1 MNPMHQLTR
10 RPVKAAFGALLLALA
25 GAILCL
31 SGGQYWAAVQTRA
44 TVERTYTTVA
54 VVTGRIS
61 SDEVLTPSAEGGSN
75 AESLRQDS
83 AMAAAIFLAEPE
95 QQNWSII
102 QSRPKVG
109 LVSGYSPGL
118 KPAISLYTGHSSS
131 DAPYEYSIVE
141 IRADAVTQSNND
153 WFGESGSANW
163 LLDGQVLGIY
173 GLNDAFRD
181 PSGQR
186 ASVSLHQEYDD
197 PAELLHP
204 EAGKR
209 YLLLSRSYTDDEWYL
224 RQHVADFI
232 FMDTNVQ
239 SDPWSLDILGNLIR
253 YDQRA
258 NPDGTKYCRL
268 AHDGE
273 FTDDADG
280 LVELAPDELIYSDP
294 ATGAEVYTGLDM
306 GAFGRFSFSA
316 ARSRD
321 REEIMVEDPQQP
333 GNWRPETV
341 DYTQYNLPSI
351 QELPDGVTAQ
361 EVIDST
367 SSWRTAMESIQT
379 NNHSVPVLAVDSVE
393 GMLEFASGRTQIT
406 QGRSFSQSEYD
417 SGAAVCLISE
427 TLARE
432 SGLDVG
438 DTLPLSL
445 YEKEKNLMP
454 TMVGDSDPTAS
465 YYLPQRGFQ
474 QETEYTIVGLY
485 RQSNE
490 WSQGVASFTPNTV
503 LVPRKSVTC
512 AVETGETGLGVSS
525 GCLWETMVL
534 QNGTI
539 DQMEARLEENG
550 LDGTVTYY
558 DQGYSDIVESLDGYT
573 RVSRTVLL
581 VGLALWAVV
590 LAAYCVLLP
599 MQEGKTALRMWT
611 LGAKRRD
618 IAGQIWTPSA
628 LMALAGTIIAL
639 AVSIP
644 GMSWAT
650 DKIQA
655 LTGSDL
661 TLKVSTGQTMAL
673 CAGALA
679 IVLAVIALVGVST
692 ACRGIRRAE

>member
-118 KPAISLYTGHSSS
+118 KPAISLYTGHRGS

-141 IRADAVTQSNND
+141 IRADAVTERNND

-163 LLDGQVLGIY
+163 QLDGQVLGIY

-209 YLLLSRSYTDDEWYL
+209 YLLLSHSYTDDEWYL
-224 RQHVADFI
+224 RRNVADWV
-232 FMDTNVQ
+232 FMETNVQ
-239 SDPWSLDILGNLIR
+239 LDPWSLDILGNLIR

-280 LVELAPDELIYSDP
+280 FVELAPDELIYSDP
-294 ATGAEVYTGLDM
+294 VTGVEVMNVDPDD
-306 GAFGRFSFSA
+306 FGRFSFA
-316 ARSRD
+316 VDALKD
-321 REEIMVEDPQQP
+321 TGEIMVEDPQQP

-367 SSWRTAMESIQT
+367 SSWRMAMESIQT

-406 QGRSFSQSEYD
+406 QGRSISQEEYHD
-417 SGAAVCLISE
+417 GAAVCLISE

-618 IAGQIWTPSA
+618 IAGQIWIPSA
-628 LMALAGTIIAL
+628 LVALAGTIIAL

-661 TLKVSTGQTMAL
+661 TLTVSTGQTVAL

-679 IVLAVIALVGVST
+679 ITLAVIALVST
-692 ACRGIRRAE
+692 LTARRGIRKAE

>member
-1 MNPMHQLTR
+1 MNPMTQLTR

-25 GAILCL
+25 GVILAL
-31 SGGQYWAAVQTRA
+31 SGGQFWAAAQTRA
-44 TVERTYTTVA
+44 AVERTYTTVA
-54 VVTGRIS
+54 VITGLGS
-61 SDEVLTPSAEGGSN
+61 SEETADSMN

-83 AMAAAIFLAEPE
+83 AFGAAIFFQEPE
-95 QQNWSII
+95 QQSWDII
-102 QSRPKVG
+102 RSRPTVG
-109 LVSGYSPGL
+109 MVSGYSPCL
-118 KPAISLYTGHSSS
+118 KPAISLYTGHRSS

-141 IRADAVTQSNND
+141 IRADAVTEVIND
-153 WFGESGSANW
+153 WFGESGCASW
-163 LLDGQVLGIY
+163 QLDGQVLGIY

-186 ASVSLHQEYDD
+186 ASVTLCQVYDD
-197 PAELLHP
+197 PAKLLHP

-209 YLLLSRSYTDDEWYL
+209 YLLLSHSYTDDEWSL
-224 RQHVADFI
+224 RRNVADWV
-232 FMDTNVQ
+232 FMETNVQ
-239 SDPWSLDILGNLIR
+239 LDPWSLDISGNLIR
-253 YDQRA
+253 YDQRKNQSEHWYHTA
-258 NPDGTKYCRL
+258 GDAAEEPV
-268 AHDGE
+268 E
-273 FTDDADG
+273 FAPE
-280 LVELAPDELIYSDP
+280 ELLYSDP
-294 ATGAEVYTGLDM
+294 TTGTEVMNVDPDD
-306 GAFGRFSFSA
+306 FGRFSFA
-316 ARSRD
+316 VD
-321 REEIMVEDPQQP
+321 MFKDTGEIMVEDPQQP

-367 SSWRTAMESIQT
+367 SSWRMAMESIQT

-406 QGRSFSQSEYD
+406 QGRSISQEEYRD
-417 SGAAVCLISE
+417 GAAVCLISE

-438 DTLPLSL
+438 DALQLSL
-445 YEKEKNLMP
+445 YEKEKNLVP
-454 TMVGDSDPTAS
+454 TMVGDSDPTAY

-474 QETEYTIVGLY
+474 QETEYTVIGLY
-485 RQSNE
+485 RQSSE
-490 WSQGVASFTPNTV
+490 WGKTVASFTPNSV
-503 LVPRKSVTC
+503 LTPKKSVTC
-512 AVETGETGLGVSS
+512 AMETGSSAIEASPSGLWG
-525 GCLWETMVL
+525 TMIL
-534 QNGTI
+534 KNGTAG
-539 DQMEARLEENG
+539 QMESRLAENG
-550 LDGTVTYY
+550 LGGTVTYY

-628 LMALAGTIIAL
+628 LMAAAGTVIAL

-661 TLKVSTGQTMAL
+661 TLTVSTGQTVAL

-679 IVLAVIALVGVST
+679 IALAVIALVST
-692 ACRGIRRAE
+692 LTARRGIRKAE

>member
-54 VVTGRIS
+54 VITGLGS
-61 SDEVLTPSAEGGSN
+61 SEETANSPDGTSAD
-75 AESLRQDS
+75 AESLRQYS
-83 AMAAAIFLAEPE
+83 ALDAATFFQEPE
-95 QQNWSII
+95 QQSWDII
-102 QSRPKVG
+102 RSRPTVG
-109 LVSGYSPGL
+109 MVSGYSPCL

-131 DAPYEYSIVE
+131 DAPYKYSIVE
-141 IRADAVTQSNND
+141 IRVDAVTEVNND

-163 LLDGQVLGIY
+163 QLDGQVLGIY

-197 PAELLHP
+197 PAKLLHP

-209 YLLLSRSYTDDEWYL
+209 YLLLSHSYGDSEWSL
-224 RQHVADFI
+224 RRNVADWV
-232 FMDTNVQ
+232 FMETNVQ
-239 SDPWSLDILGNLIR
+239 LNPWSLDIENNLIR
-253 YDQRA
+253 YDQRTRQEEQVLDETLQELP
-258 NPDGTKYCRL
+258 PD
-268 AHDGE
+268 
-273 FTDDADG
+273 
-280 LVELAPDELIYSDP
+280 APGYRDP
-294 ATGAEVYTGLDM
+294 TTGAEVFSLSINAEDHLRTNVVRYSGMMETLAPDGDSGLWTM
-306 GAFGRFSFSA
+306 
-316 ARSRD
+316 
-321 REEIMVEDPQQP
+321 Q
-333 GNWRPETV
+333 TV
-341 DYTQYNLPSI
+341 DYGRYDLPSI

-367 SSWRTAMESIQT
+367 SSWRMAMESIQT

-406 QGRSFSQSEYD
+406 QGRSISQEEYRD
-417 SGAAVCLISE
+417 GAAVCLISE

-438 DTLPLSL
+438 DALPLSL
-445 YEKEKNLMP
+445 YEKEKNLVP
-454 TMVGDSDPTAS
+454 TMVGDSDPTAY

-474 QETEYTIVGLY
+474 QETEYTVIGLY
-485 RQSNE
+485 RQSSE
-490 WSQGVASFTPNTV
+490 WGKTVASFTPNSV
-503 LVPRKSVTC
+503 LTPKKSVTC
-512 AVETGETGLGVSS
+512 AMETGSSAIEASPSGLWG
-525 GCLWETMVL
+525 TMIL
-534 QNGTI
+534 KNGTA
-539 DQMEARLEENG
+539 DQMESRLAENG
-550 LDGTVTYY
+550 LGGTVTYY
-558 DQGYSDIVESLDGYT
+558 DQGYSNIVESLDGYT
-573 RVSRTVLL
+573 RVSRTVLC

-599 MQEGKTALRMWT
+599 MQESKTALRMWT

-628 LMALAGTIIAL
+628 LMAAAGTVIAL

-661 TLKVSTGQTMAL
+661 TLKVSVGQTVAL

-679 IVLAVIALVGVST
+679 IALAVIALVST
-692 ACRGIRRAE
+692 LTARRGIRKAE

>member
-1 MNPMHQLTR
+1 MNPLHQLTR
-10 RPVKAAFGALLLALA
+10 RPVKAAFGVLLLALA

-44 TVERTYTTVA
+44 AVERTYTTVA
-54 VVTGRIS
+54 VITGLGS
-61 SDEVLTPSAEGGSN
+61 SEETAGSMN

-83 AMAAAIFLAEPE
+83 ALDAAIFFQEPE
-95 QQNWSII
+95 QQSWDII
-102 QSRPKVG
+102 RSRPTVG
-109 LVSGYSPGL
+109 MVSGYSPCL
-118 KPAISLYTGHSSS
+118 RPAISLYTGHRGS

-141 IRADAVTQSNND
+141 IRADAVTERNND

-163 LLDGQVLGIY
+163 QLDGQVLGIY

-186 ASVSLHQEYDD
+186 ASVTLHQEYDD

-209 YLLLSRSYTDDEWYL
+209 YLLLSHSYTDDEWYL
-224 RQHVADFI
+224 RRNVADWV
-232 FMDTNVQ
+232 FMETNVQ
-239 SDPWSLDILGNLIR
+239 LDPWSLDILGNLIR

-280 LVELAPDELIYSDP
+280 FVELAPDELIYSDP
-294 ATGAEVYTGLDM
+294 VTGVEVMNVDPDD
-306 GAFGRFSFSA
+306 FGRFSFA
-316 ARSRD
+316 VDALKD
-321 REEIMVEDPQQP
+321 TGEIMVEDPQQP

-367 SSWRTAMESIQT
+367 SSWRMAMESIQT

-406 QGRSFSQSEYD
+406 QGRSISQEEYRD
-417 SGAAVCLISE
+417 GAAVCLISE

-474 QETEYTIVGLY
+474 QETEYTIIGLY
-485 RQSNE
+485 RQSSE
-490 WSQGVASFTPNTV
+490 WSETVASFTPNSV
-503 LVPRKSVTC
+503 LTPKKSVTC
-512 AVETGETGLGVSS
+512 AMETGGSAIEASPSGLWG
-525 GCLWETMVL
+525 TMIL
-534 QNGTI
+534 KNGTAG
-539 DQMEARLEENG
+539 QMEARLKENN
-550 LDGTVTYY
+550 LAGTVTYY
-558 DQGYSDIVESLDGYT
+558 DQGYSGIMESLDGFS
-573 RVSRTVLL
+573 RVSRTVLW
-581 VGLALWAVV
+581 VGLALWVVV
-590 LAAYCVLLP
+590 LAAYCVLFPL
-599 MQEGKTALRMWT
+599 QEGKTALRMWT
-611 LGAKRRD
+611 LGTVKRD
-618 IAGQIWTPSA
+618 ITGSIWLSSA
-628 LMALAGTIIAL
+628 AVAVIGTVIAL

-644 GMSWAT
+644 GMSWAIG
-650 DKIQA
+650 KLQE
-655 LTGSDL
+655 LTGSEL
-661 TLKVSTGQTMAL
+661 TMSVSPWQTAAL
-673 CAGALA
+673 CAVVLVLELAAVALCSALA
-679 IVLAVIALVGVST
+679 AR
-692 ACRGIRRAE
+692 RGIRKAA

>member
-44 TVERTYTTVA
+44 AVERTYTTVA
-54 VVTGRIS
+54 VITGLGS
-61 SDEVLTPSAEGGSN
+61 SEETADSTD
-75 AESLRQDS
+75 AESLRQYS
-83 AMAAAIFLAEPE
+83 ALDAATFFQEPE
-95 QQNWSII
+95 QQSWDII
-102 QSRPKVG
+102 RSRPTVG
-109 LVSGYSPGL
+109 MVSGYSPCL

-131 DAPYEYSIVE
+131 DAPYKYSIVE
-141 IRADAVTQSNND
+141 IRVDAVTEVNND

-163 LLDGQVLGIY
+163 QLDGQVLGIY

-209 YLLLSRSYTDDEWYL
+209 YLLLSHSYGDSEWSL
-224 RQHVADFI
+224 RRNVADWV
-232 FMDTNVQ
+232 FMETNVQ
-239 SDPWSLDILGNLIR
+239 LDPWSLDISGNLIR
-253 YDQRA
+253 YDQRKNQSEHWYHTA
-258 NPDGTKYCRL
+258 G
-268 AHDGE
+268 
-273 FTDDADG
+273 DAAEEP
-280 LVELAPDELIYSDP
+280 VELAPEELLYSDP
-294 ATGAEVYTGLDM
+294 ITGVEVMNVDLDSFGL
-306 GAFGRFSFSA
+306 FSFA
-316 ARSRD
+316 VD
-321 REEIMVEDPQQP
+321 MFKDTGEIMVEDPQQP

-367 SSWRTAMESIQT
+367 SSWRMAMESIQT

-393 GMLEFASGRTQIT
+393 GMLGFASGRTQIT
-406 QGRSFSQSEYD
+406 QGRSISQEEYRD
-417 SGAAVCLISE
+417 GAAVCLISE

-438 DTLPLSL
+438 DALPLSL
-445 YEKEKNLMP
+445 YEKEKNLVP
-454 TMVGDSDPTAS
+454 TMVGDSDPTAY

-474 QETEYTIVGLY
+474 QETEYTVIGLY
-485 RQSNE
+485 RQSSE
-490 WSQGVASFTPNTV
+490 WGKTVASFTPNSV
-503 LVPRKSVTC
+503 LTPKKSVTC
-512 AVETGETGLGVSS
+512 AMETGSSAIEASPSGLWG
-525 GCLWETMVL
+525 TMIL
-534 QNGTI
+534 KNGTA
-539 DQMEARLEENG
+539 DQMESRLAENG
-550 LDGTVTYY
+550 LGGTVTYY
-558 DQGYSDIVESLDGYT
+558 DQGYSNIVESLDGYT
-573 RVSRTVLL
+573 RVSRTVLC

-599 MQEGKTALRMWT
+599 MQESKTALRMWT

-628 LMALAGTIIAL
+628 LMAAAGTVIAL

-661 TLKVSTGQTMAL
+661 TLTVSTGQTVAL

-679 IVLAVIALVGVST
+679 IALAVIALVGTLT
-692 ACRGIRRAE
+692 ARRGIRKAE

>member
-10 RPVKAAFGALLLALA
+10 RPVKAAFGVLLLALA

-31 SGGQYWAAVQTRA
+31 SGGQYWAAAQTRA

-54 VVTGRIS
+54 VITGLGS
-61 SDEVLTPSAEGGSN
+61 SEETAGSMN
-75 AESLRQDS
+75 AESLRQSS
-83 AMAAAIFLAEPE
+83 ATGAAIFFQEPE
-95 QQNWSII
+95 QQSWDII
-102 QSRPKVG
+102 RSRPTVG
-109 LVSGYSPGL
+109 MVSGYSPCL
-118 KPAISLYTGHSSS
+118 KPAISLYTGHRGS

-141 IRADAVTQSNND
+141 IRADAVTEVIND
-153 WFGESGSANW
+153 WFGESGSAVW
-163 LLDGQVLGIY
+163 QLDGQVLGIY

-186 ASVSLHQEYDD
+186 ASVTLCQEYDD
-197 PAELLHP
+197 PAKLLHP

-209 YLLLSRSYTDDEWYL
+209 YLLLSHSYTDDEWYL
-224 RQHVADFI
+224 RRNVADWV

-239 SDPWSLDILGNLIR
+239 LDPWSLDILGNLIR

-258 NPDGTKYCRL
+258 NPDGTQYCRP

-294 ATGAEVYTGLDM
+294 VTGIEVTNIDPD
-306 GAFGRFSFSA
+306 AFGRFSFA
-316 ARSRD
+316 VDALKD
-321 REEIMVEDPQQP
+321 TGEIMVEDPQQP

-367 SSWRTAMESIQT
+367 SSWRMAMESIQT

-406 QGRSFSQSEYD
+406 QGRSISQDEYRD
-417 SGAAVCLISE
+417 GAAVCLISE

-454 TMVGDSDPTAS
+454 TTVGDSDPTAS

-485 RQSNE
+485 RQNNE

-539 DQMEARLEENG
+539 DQMEARLAENG
-550 LDGTVTYY
+550 LGGTVTYY
-558 DQGYSDIVESLDGYT
+558 DQGYSDIMESLDGYT

-611 LGAKRRD
+611 LGAKCRD
-618 IAGQIWTPSA
+618 IAGQIWIPSA
-628 LMALAGTIIAL
+628 LVALVGTIIAL

-661 TLKVSTGQTMAL
+661 TLKVSTGQTVAL

-679 IVLAVIALVGVST
+679 IALAVIALVSVST
-692 ACRGIRRAE
+692 AQRGIRKAE

>member
-10 RPVKAAFGALLLALA
+10 RPVKAAFGVLLLALA

-44 TVERTYTTVA
+44 AVERTYTTVA
-54 VVTGRIS
+54 VITGLGS
-61 SDEVLTPSAEGGSN
+61 SEETADSMN
-75 AESLRQDS
+75 AESLRQGS
-83 AMAAAIFLAEPE
+83 ALGAAIFFQEPE
-95 QQNWSII
+95 QQSWDII
-102 QSRPKVG
+102 RSRPTVG
-109 LVSGYSPGL
+109 MVSGYSPCL
-118 KPAISLYTGHSSS
+118 RPAISLYTGHRGS

-141 IRADAVTQSNND
+141 IRADAVTERNND

-163 LLDGQVLGIY
+163 QLDGQVLGIY

-209 YLLLSRSYTDDEWYL
+209 YLLLSHSYTDDEWYL
-224 RQHVADFI
+224 RRNVADWV
-232 FMDTNVQ
+232 FMETNVQ
-239 SDPWSLDILGNLIR
+239 LDPWSLDILGNLIR

-280 LVELAPDELIYSDP
+280 FVELAPDELIYSDP
-294 ATGAEVYTGLDM
+294 ATGVEVTNIDPD
-306 GAFGRFSFSA
+306 AFGQFSFA
-316 ARSRD
+316 VDALKD
-321 REEIMVEDPQQP
+321 TGEIMVEDPQQP

-367 SSWRTAMESIQT
+367 SSWRMAMESIQT

-406 QGRSFSQSEYD
+406 QGRSISQEEYRD
-417 SGAAVCLISE
+417 GAAVCLISE

-474 QETEYTIVGLY
+474 QETEYTIIGLY
-485 RQSNE
+485 RQSSE
-490 WSQGVASFTPNTV
+490 WSETVASFTPNTV

-539 DQMEARLEENG
+539 DQMEARLAENG
-550 LDGTVTYY
+550 LGGTVTYY

-599 MQEGKTALRMWT
+599 MQESKTALRMWT

-628 LMALAGTIIAL
+628 LMAAAGTVIAL

-661 TLKVSTGQTMAL
+661 TLTVSTGQTVAL

-679 IVLAVIALVGVST
+679 IALAVLALVST
-692 ACRGIRRAE
+692 LTARRGIRKAE

>member
-1 MNPMHQLTR
+1 MNPLHQLTR
-10 RPVKAAFGALLLALA
+10 RPVKAAFGVLLLALA

-44 TVERTYTTVA
+44 AVERTYTTVA
-54 VVTGRIS
+54 VITGLGS
-61 SDEVLTPSAEGGSN
+61 SEETADSMN

-83 AMAAAIFLAEPE
+83 AFGAAIFFQEPE
-95 QQNWSII
+95 QQSWDII
-102 QSRPKVG
+102 RSRPTVG
-109 LVSGYSPGL
+109 MVSGYSPCL
-118 KPAISLYTGHSSS
+118 KPAISLYTGHRSS

-141 IRADAVTQSNND
+141 IRADAVTEVIND
-153 WFGESGSANW
+153 WFGESGCASW
-163 LLDGQVLGIY
+163 QLDGQVLGIY

-186 ASVSLHQEYDD
+186 ASVTLCQVYDD

-209 YLLLSRSYTDDEWYL
+209 YLLLSHSYTDDEWSL
-224 RQHVADFI
+224 RRNVADWV
-232 FMDTNVQ
+232 FMETNVQ
-239 SDPWSLDILGNLIR
+239 SGPWSLDILGNLIR

-280 LVELAPDELIYSDP
+280 FVELAPDELIYSDP
-294 ATGAEVYTGLDM
+294 ATGVEVTNIDPDD
-306 GAFGRFSFSA
+306 FGRFSFA
-316 ARSRD
+316 VDALKD
-321 REEIMVEDPQQP
+321 TGEIMVEDPQQP

-367 SSWRTAMESIQT
+367 SSWRMAMESIQT

-406 QGRSFSQSEYD
+406 QGRSISQEEYRD
-417 SGAAVCLISE
+417 GAAVCLISE

-474 QETEYTIVGLY
+474 QETEYIVIGLY
-485 RQSNE
+485 RQSSE
-490 WSQGVASFTPNTV
+490 WSETVASFTPNSV
-503 LVPRKSVTC
+503 LTPKKSVTC
-512 AVETGETGLGVSS
+512 AMETGGSAIEASPSGLWG
-525 GCLWETMVL
+525 TMIL
-534 QNGTI
+534 KNGTAG
-539 DQMEARLEENG
+539 QMEARLKENN
-550 LDGTVTYY
+550 LAGTVTYY
-558 DQGYSDIVESLDGYT
+558 DQGYSEIVESLDGFS
-573 RVSRTVLL
+573 RVSRTVLW
-581 VGLALWAVV
+581 VGLALWVVV
-590 LAAYCVLLP
+590 LAAYCVLFPL
-599 MQEGKTALRMWT
+599 QEGKTALRMWT
-611 LGAKRRD
+611 LGTVKRD
-618 IAGQIWTPSA
+618 ITGSIWLSSA
-628 LMALAGTIIAL
+628 AVAVIGTVIAL

-644 GMSWAT
+644 GMSWAIG
-650 DKIQA
+650 KLQE
-655 LTGSDL
+655 LTGSEL
-661 TLKVSTGQTMAL
+661 TMSVSPWQTAAL
-673 CAGALA
+673 CAVVLVLELAAVALCSALA
-679 IVLAVIALVGVST
+679 AR
-692 ACRGIRRAE
+692 RGIRKAA

>member
-44 TVERTYTTVA
+44 AVERTYTTVA
-54 VVTGRIS
+54 VITGLGS
-61 SDEVLTPSAEGGSN
+61 SEETADSTD
-75 AESLRQDS
+75 AESLRQYS
-83 AMAAAIFLAEPE
+83 ALDAATFFQEPE
-95 QQNWSII
+95 QQSWDII
-102 QSRPKVG
+102 RSRPTVG
-109 LVSGYSPGL
+109 MVSGYSPCL

-131 DAPYEYSIVE
+131 DAPYKYSIVE
-141 IRADAVTQSNND
+141 IRVDAVTEVNND

-163 LLDGQVLGIY
+163 QLDGQVLGIY

-197 PAELLHP
+197 PAKLLHP

-209 YLLLSRSYTDDEWYL
+209 YLLLSHSYGDSEWSL
-224 RQHVADFI
+224 RRNVADWV
-232 FMDTNVQ
+232 FMETNVQ
-239 SDPWSLDILGNLIR
+239 LDPWSLDISGNLIR
-253 YDQRA
+253 YDQRKNQSEHWYHTA
-258 NPDGTKYCRL
+258 G
-268 AHDGE
+268 
-273 FTDDADG
+273 DAAEEP
-280 LVELAPDELIYSDP
+280 VELAPEELLYSDP
-294 ATGAEVYTGLDM
+294 ITGVEVMNVDLDSFGL
-306 GAFGRFSFSA
+306 FSFA
-316 ARSRD
+316 VD
-321 REEIMVEDPQQP
+321 MFKDTGEIMVEDPQQP

-367 SSWRTAMESIQT
+367 SSWRMAMESIRVSS
-379 NNHSVPVLAVDSVE
+379 HSVPVLAVNH
-393 GMLEFASGRTQIT
+393 LEAMADFAAGTAMVT
-406 QGRSFSQSEYD
+406 QGRSFSQKEYS
-417 SGAAVCLISE
+417 SGAPVCLISE
-427 TLARE
+427 SLARE
-432 SGLDVG
+432 NGLNVG
-438 DTLPLSL
+438 DALPLSL
-445 YEKEKNLMP
+445 YEKEKNLVP
-454 TMVGDSDPTAS
+454 TMVGDSDPTAY

-474 QETEYTIVGLY
+474 QETEYTVIGLY
-485 RQSNE
+485 RQSSE
-490 WSQGVASFTPNTV
+490 WGKTVASFTPNSV
-503 LVPRKSVTC
+503 LTPKKSVTC
-512 AVETGETGLGVSS
+512 AMETGGSAIEASPSGLWG
-525 GCLWETMVL
+525 TMIL
-534 QNGTI
+534 KNGTA
-539 DQMEARLEENG
+539 DQMESRLAENG
-550 LDGTVTYY
+550 LGGTVIYY
-558 DQGYSDIVESLDGYT
+558 DQGYSNIVESLDGYT
-573 RVSRTVLL
+573 RVSRTVLC

-628 LMALAGTIIAL
+628 LMAAAGTVIAL

-661 TLKVSTGQTMAL
+661 TLTVSTGQTVAL
-673 CAGALA
+673 CAGALVIA
-679 IVLAVIALVGVST
+679 LAVIALVSVST
-692 ACRGIRRAE
+692 AQRGIRKAE